1 MKTFIL
7 SLIVFSLVIGVILL
21 TGNIFA
27 KRTADLSEAAKRL
40 PDFSNPTQDKPKP
53 SQAIESFVKKWA
65 SARKII
71 HFIIGHDEADKIDE
85 TLTELRIR
93 YVMGD
98 LPGYMAAREKLLL
111 AIHRLSDSESLS
123 FDSVT

>member
-7 SLIVFSLVIGVILL
+7 SLIVFFLVIGVLL
-21 TGNIFA
+21 FTGNIFA
-27 KRTADLSEAAKRL
+27 KRTDGLLDAAKKL
-40 PDFSNPTQDKPKP
+40 PDFSDPTQDKPKP
-53 SQAIESFVKKWA
+53 SQAIEHFLMKWA

-71 HFIIGHDEADKIDE
+71 HFIVGHDEADKIDE
-85 TLTELRIR
+85 TLTELRVR

-111 AIHRLSDSESLS
+111 AIQRLSDSEALS